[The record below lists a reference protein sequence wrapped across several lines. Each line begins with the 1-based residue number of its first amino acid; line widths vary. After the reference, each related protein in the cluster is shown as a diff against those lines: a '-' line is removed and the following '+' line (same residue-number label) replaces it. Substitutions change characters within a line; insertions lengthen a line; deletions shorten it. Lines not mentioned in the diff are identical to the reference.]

1 MTEPIQYVGTPKAAF
16 ATLLARAEPKTY
28 QRDGLVD
35 TPRRA
40 AAAWCEAMSG
50 YDVDIPALFKTFE
63 SNGYDE
69 MVVVRDMYFYSKCE
83 HHCEDIV
90 GTAGIA
96 YVPGDGRIIGLSKL
110 ARLVDAHA
118 HRLQVQE
125 RLTADIAADLMKY
138 LKPQGV
144 AVMISARHMC
154 MERRGVKKPGATTLT
169 NALRGVMFDK
179 PDTRAEALALL
190 RP

>member
-1 MTEPIQYVGTPKAAF
+1 MSTLEDAYV
-16 ATLLARAEPKTY
+16 TLLNYAEPHTGD
-28 QRDGLVD
+28 RDGLVD
-35 TPRRA
+35 TPTRA
-40 AAAWCEAMSG
+40 AAAWMEAMAG

-69 MVVVRDMYFYSKCE
+69 MVVVKDLYFYSKCE

-118 HRLQVQE
+118 MRLQVQE
-125 RLTADIAADLMKY
+125 RLTADIAADLMTY
-138 LKPQGV
+138 LQPQGV
-144 AVMISARHMC
+144 AVLISARHMC
-154 MERRGVKKPGATTLT
+154 MERRGVKKPGATTITSVLK
-169 NALRGVMFDK
+169 GVMFDK
-179 PDTRAEALALL
+179 PATRAEALALL